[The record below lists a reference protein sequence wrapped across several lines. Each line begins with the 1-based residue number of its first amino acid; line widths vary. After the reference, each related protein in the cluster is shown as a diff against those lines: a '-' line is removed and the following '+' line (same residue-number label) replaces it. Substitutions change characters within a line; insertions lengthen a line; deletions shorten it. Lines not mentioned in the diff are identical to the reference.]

1 MGGGPS
7 SGGEE
12 VYVLDGDI
20 RLGSDALE
28 AGDYLYTAPDGKHA
42 ASSRNGC
49 LVLVITP
56 ERIEVLS

>member
-1 MGGGPS
+1 M
-7 SGGEE
+7 
-12 VYVLDGDI
+12 VLFGAE
-20 RLGSDALE
+20 REKPRRMAKAKEGAGSRR
-28 AGDYLYTAPDGKHA
+28 DYLYTAPDGKHA